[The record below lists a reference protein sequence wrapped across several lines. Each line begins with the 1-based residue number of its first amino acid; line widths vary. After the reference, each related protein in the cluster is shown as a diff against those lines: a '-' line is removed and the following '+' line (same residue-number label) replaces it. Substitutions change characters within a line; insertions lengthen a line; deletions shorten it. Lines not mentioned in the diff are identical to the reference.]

1 MELKMLEMINADDSV
16 SEEAYERLFN
26 DIEIVQKRVD
36 EFMEEK
42 QIEGAA
48 DLIQTV
54 LNLLIGNQ

>member
-1 MELKMLEMINADDSV
+1 MLEMINADDSV